1 MFVILQLALFNLIML
16 VVMIVWWYKL
26 CKMCVAVIKRLL
38 DSRRKRSFK
47 NYIHRMKDLEWLKN
61 LNIEIQENDEGKW
74 IEIHLNETA
83 DDKDDDGVLQEDPDE
98 QDM

>member
-1 MFVILQLALFNLIML
+1 
-16 VVMIVWWYKL
+16 
-26 CKMCVAVIKRLL
+26 
-38 DSRRKRSFK
+38 
-47 NYIHRMKDLEWLKN
+47 MKDMEWLKN